1 MGKNKKKEIDNEE
14 EILIIEDVVYLP
26 LKGRGKKEGVYAM
39 ISLDKF
45 SIVNKYKWYLG
56 KSGYPV
62 CYELGKMQ
70 LHRLIF
76 TCIVGDKIP
85 SDIYVDHIDR
95 NKLNN
100 TNNNLRLVTP
110 QQNSFNKSTETNF
123 KGVRKISEN
132 NYTSSIVKNGKKHE
146 IKNIPTREK
155 AAEIYNLMAEEL
167 FGEFAA
173 FNKIY

>member
-1 MGKNKKKEIDNEE
+1 MKKNKKKEIKNDEE
-14 EILIIEDVVYLP
+14 YFIIDDVVYIP
-26 LKGRGKKEGVYAM
+26 LLGRGKKEGVFAM

-45 SIVNKYKWYLG
+45 PIVNKYKWYLG
-56 KSGYPV
+56 KSGYPM

-70 LHRLIF
+70 LHRLIY
-76 TCIVGDKIP
+76 TCVVGDKIP

-110 QQNSFNKSTETNF
+110 QENSFNKSTESNF

-132 NYTSSIVKNGKKHE
+132 NYTSCIVKNGKKHE

-173 FNKIY
+173 YNKIN